1 MMTQEG
7 RGRPA
12 LLQAALDSLRV
23 PDLRNKIIFTFAML
37 AIYRLVA
44 QVPLPGVDQGS
55 LDNLFDRIQLLG
67 FLLSAGGSHGYTVHT
82 HGLHRPSQ
90 PVRQSVLHE
99 PEDIRIVGV
108 HRFP

>member
-44 QVPLPGVDQGS
+44 QVPLPGVDRDPS
-55 LDNLFDRIQLLG
+55 TTSSTASNSSDFWTS
-67 FLLSAGGSHGYTVHT
+67 SAAELCET
-82 HGLHRPSQ
+82 
-90 PVRQSVLHE
+90 
-99 PEDIRIVGV
+99 
-108 HRFP
+108 